1 MKRKTV
7 SVIMAVLLVAGGV
20 ALVIKKQQELAA
32 LPKPQMA
39 LPAVQTAT
47 VASGVLE
54 VTAHYL
60 GSLEP
65 FTKADLSSRISGNI
79 LSIAKHEGEAVHQG
93 EVLVVIDDRELR
105 QRSQAVRAEFLAT
118 QQKLAGAKSA
128 FFTQK
133 AIFDR
138 DSALYQAGAISK
150 EALERSQAAFDGA
163 RTAVEAYQ
171 ESLEGLRMNTSAA
184 QTQAGYARLAAPFNG
199 VVTKRWSEPGDLAVP
214 GKPILT
220 VEDTSKYKVL
230 AQVPQEELKNVRP
243 GAVVY
248 LRSGGQSLP
257 ASINRVYPA
266 LDKNMLASVEVLASA
281 APFNLP
287 SSSTVGFDL
296 VIARHEGQI
305 VPENA
310 LVSTSGGSFIYLV
323 KNEVVHIQQVR
334 LLGTEAG
341 QAVISGEIADGDTV
355 AIGQENKL
363 LTLMEGG
370 KVKLVG
376 GKP

>member
-1 MKRKTV
+1 
-7 SVIMAVLLVAGGV
+7 MAFLLVAGGV
-20 ALVIKKQQELAA
+20 ALVIKKQREVAA
-32 LPKPQMA
+32 LPKPQVA
-39 LPAVQTAT
+39 LPAVRTAT

-54 VTAHYL
+54 VTSHYL
-60 GSLEP
+60 GSVEA
-65 FTKADLSSRISGNI
+65 FSKADLSSRISGNI
-79 LSIAKHEGEAVHQG
+79 LSIGKHEGEAVRQG
-93 EVLVVIDDRELR
+93 EMVIVIDDRELR

-128 FFTQK
+128 YLTQK

-138 DSALYQAGAISK
+138 DTSLYEAGAISQ

-163 RTAVEAYQ
+163 RTTVEAYQ
-171 ESLEGLRMNTSAA
+171 ESLQGLRMNTSAA
-184 QTQAGYARLAAPFNG
+184 QTQAGYAHLVAPFSG

-220 VEDTSKYKVL
+220 IEDTSRYKVL

-243 GAVVY
+243 GAAVY
-248 LRSGGQSLP
+248 LRSGGQSLS
-257 ASINRVYPA
+257 ASVNRVYPA
-266 LDKNMLASVEVLASA
+266 LDKNMLASVEVLTPA

-296 VIARHEGQI
+296 VVARHEGLL

-310 LVSTSGGSFIYLV
+310 LVSTSGGSFLYLV
-323 KNEVVHIQQVR
+323 RNDVIHIQPVR

-341 QAVISGEIADGDTV
+341 QAAVSGELSQGDTV

-363 LTLMEGG
+363 LTLVEGG
-370 KVKLVG
+370 KVKTVG